1 MSEIPAKAT
10 ASDESPGEIVWQK
23 SPPGSIYDYIRVAS
37 FSIGPDGL
45 VEQWSGRAERLFGVR
60 ADEVVGRDPI
70 EAFVPPELRERG
82 HRKVAE
88 ILDGKEWTGVVPF
101 RMKELATDGGPGG
114 VARGKKDGIA
124 EIYVMPTENEDGEK
138 AAVCIVVD
146 VRVLRAIET
155 DLAASQAIFGQSPFG
170 FLLFGTDLRVQRV
183 NRRFAAVFGGEAD
196 SHRGKA
202 AHDYLPRRE
211 ADRLA
216 GALRHVLESGES
228 VNDMSIVGSAP
239 GESDRRHWSVDLYRV
254 HSGSG
259 RPVGVA
265 ALATDVTRRHAAAR
279 EAAHA
284 RRNLALLNE
293 AGARIGNSLDL
304 ETTARELL
312 DVTVPGFCDLAS
324 VDLYQGLLDGDE
336 SPPGIADGSGE
347 LRRVAFAS
355 AVSDAPFL
363 TGRTPRSARAG
374 GTGTVSGGEAGSGG
388 PETTGQDLGPD
399 GGPSGG
405 QDAGPTGVSGQHAG
419 PGGSGQDAG
428 PGGSGQDAG
437 PAGRE
442 AGAGGRA
449 AGSVPAPGGS
459 ARGRDAP
466 SSPAGTGDSTPRVPN
481 GRSAVE
487 DWSASNEG
495 PFTVDSGAGEDGD
508 TGTDAPA
515 RDSSAHPGSTQY
527 GGSAH
532 GHGNSAQGGS
542 SADAAH
548 ADAAHGDAAHAD
560 AGRRDAGAGE
570 ARRSATADA
579 TASAAGTTP
588 GRLPVRG
595 RAGPSDTTAPGSFR
609 PAAPGA
615 SRPVAPPY
623 RDRAAARAG
632 AGLPGG
638 GPEAERDDGAPVS
651 VGAVHRYAFDSPRA
665 DALRTAR
672 PRLLPGNEGEL
683 VQSTLAV
690 PMVAHDTVVGLAQ
703 FARTK
708 GSEPFGERDRALAVE
723 LASRAA
729 VCIDNA
735 RLYRREHERALILQ
749 RSLLPPG
756 DPEASGL
763 DIACRYLPGN
773 AATEVGG
780 DWFDVIELP
789 GHRTALVVGDVMGRG
804 LRAAVAMGEL
814 RTAVRTLALLD
825 LEPAEVLSHLD
836 EIARGLGN
844 PSGTQQATRAALK
857 DHDADLAEVYLATCV
872 YAVYDSVT
880 RRCTFANAGHL
891 PPVLVEPGETALML
905 DVPPGMPLGVGGEPF
920 EEVEVELPE
929 GALLGLYTDGL
940 VESRYQPLDEG
951 LTAFRATL
959 TDPGLP
965 LEDICDHVLNTLD
978 THHGEDDIALLMA
991 RVQGLPEDS
1000 VGDWTLPRE
1009 PRSVGK
1015 AREYTRAQLESWD
1028 LEQLADT
1035 TELLVSELVTN
1046 ALRYGEGEIRLRLL
1060 LDRTLVC
1067 EVWDAG
1073 LVQPRRRRAR
1083 ATDEGGRG
1091 LQLVGL
1097 LSASWGSR
1105 RTPRGKTV
1113 WFEQALPDGDTKAI
1127 DPAEALLSLF

>member
-10 ASDESPGEIVWQK
+10 ESEDPSDGASDQAARNAGGPGDAMWQS

-37 FSIGPDGL
+37 FSIGPGGL
-45 VEQWSGRAERLFGVR
+45 VEQWSLRAEQLFGIPAER
-60 ADEVVGRDPI
+60 ALGMDPI
-70 EAFVPPELRERG
+70 EAFVDSDLRERSQ
-82 HRKVAE
+82 RKMAE
-88 ILDGKEWTGVVPF
+88 ILDGREWTGVVPF
-101 RMKELATDGGPGG
+101 RMPDGPDGTRGEEGLAE
-114 VARGKKDGIA
+114 V
-124 EIYVMPTENEDGEK
+124 YVMPTRTAEGER

-146 VRVLRAIET
+146 VRTLRSIET

-170 FLLFGTDLRVQRV
+170 FLLIDIDLRVRRA
-183 NRRFAAVFGGEAD
+183 NMRFASIFGGSPD
-196 SHRGKA
+196 DHRGKGV
-202 AHDYLPRRE
+202 HDYLPRAE
-211 ADRLA
+211 ADRVSA
-216 GALRHVLESGES
+216 TLRRVLETGDSIT
-228 VNDMSIVGSAP
+228 DMHVTGFVPGS
-239 GESDRRHWSVDLYRV
+239 EERRHWSINLYRV

-259 RPVGVA
+259 RPIGIA
-265 ALATDVTRRHAAAR
+265 WLGTDITARRAAAR
-279 EAAHA
+279 EAAAA

-312 DVTVPGFCDLAS
+312 DVVVPGFCDLAT
-324 VDLYQGLLDGDE
+324 VDLYQGLLIGDE
-336 SPPGIADGSGE
+336 TPPGLADGSAE

-355 AVSDAPFL
+355 AVSDAPL
-363 TGRTPRSARAG
+363 S
-374 GTGTVSGGEAGSGG
+374 GSG
-388 PETTGQDLGPD
+388 
-399 GGPSGG
+399 
-405 QDAGPTGVSGQHAG
+405 DA
-419 PGGSGQDAG
+419 
-428 PGGSGQDAG
+428 
-437 PAGRE
+437 
-442 AGAGGRA
+442 
-449 AGSVPAPGGS
+449 
-459 ARGRDAP
+459 
-466 SSPAGTGDSTPRVPN
+466 
-481 GRSAVE
+481 
-487 DWSASNEG
+487 
-495 PFTVDSGAGEDGD
+495 
-508 TGTDAPA
+508 
-515 RDSSAHPGSTQY
+515 
-527 GGSAH
+527 
-532 GHGNSAQGGS
+532 
-542 SADAAH
+542 
-548 ADAAHGDAAHAD
+548 
-560 AGRRDAGAGE
+560 
-570 ARRSATADA
+570 
-579 TASAAGTTP
+579 
-588 GRLPVRG
+588 
-595 RAGPSDTTAPGSFR
+595 
-609 PAAPGA
+609 
-615 SRPVAPPY
+615 VA
-623 RDRAAARAG
+623 
-632 AGLPGG
+632 
-638 GPEAERDDGAPVS
+638 
-651 VGAVHRYAFDSPRA
+651 VGAVHHFPFNSPCA

-672 PRLLPGNEGEL
+672 PQRVPPEDGGL

-690 PMVAHDTVVGLAQ
+690 PMVAHDTVVGLAR

-708 GSEPFGERDRALAVE
+708 GSEPFGDRDRDLAVE
-723 LASRAA
+723 LAARAA

-825 LEPAEVLSHLD
+825 LEPAEVLSALD
-836 EIARGLGN
+836 EIARGLGT
-844 PSGTQQATRAALK
+844 PGGVQQATRAARQPR
-857 DHDADLAEVYLATCV
+857 DADLSEVYLATCV

-891 PPVLVEPGETALML
+891 PPVLVEPGEAALML

-929 GALLGLYTDGL
+929 GALLALYTDGL
-940 VESRYQPLDEG
+940 VESRDHPLDEG
-951 LTAFRATL
+951 LQAFVGAL
-959 TDPGLP
+959 TDPSRP
-965 LEDICDHVLNTLD
+965 LEDVCDHILNTLD

-991 RVQGLPEDS
+991 RVQGLPAES

-1009 PRSVGK
+1009 PRSVGR
-1015 AREYTRAQLESWD
+1015 AREYARAQLVGWG
-1028 LEQLADT
+1028 LEPLVDT

-1067 EVWDAG
+1067 EVWDSG

-1083 ATDEGGRG
+1083 DTDEGGRG

-1097 LSASWGSR
+1097 LSAAWGSR

-1113 WFEQALPDGDTKAI
+1113 WFELPLPGGETGLT